1 MRGDPFRHSHR
12 RRTLRG
18 AAEKRDRTVRSGQPA
33 FFASASLRLT
43 SSAHTAILC
52 PRQAASHA
60 KYDFLP
66 MSHSYSITPL
76 PPLSTNA
83 RRAKA
88 RVRPRR
94 THSHAH
100 RFIAYF
106 ALFSSHPSRHRKSA
120 GTACPGAWPRCRKPV
135 PSGDIS
141 KRGRSERDLPR
152 SRQRQGEFSKMCI
165 RDRPFLTPVVPSGRS
180 KTHRVIKS
188 AKADRLTSQVL
199 RSHLSG

>member
-18 AAEKRDRTVRSGQPA
+18 AAEKRDRTVLSGQPA

-120 GTACPGAWPRCRKPV
+120 GTACPGAWPRFQKPV

-141 KRGRSERDLPR
+141 KRGKSERDLPR
-152 SRQRQGEFSKMCI
+152 SRQRQGEFS
-165 RDRPFLTPVVPSGRS
+165 RTQS
-180 KTHRVIKS
+180 
-188 AKADRLTSQVL
+188 VL
-199 RSHLSG
+199 RRDPRTDLTRFGAGGLRSPSAARAVFSYSQAEVQRG